1 MGPRPQIRKILFTTD
16 LSNQTAD
23 AFRYAVGLSV
33 QFDASIVTLY
43 VMEEA
48 PQVHNQ
54 DFVDFLGKDRWA
66 EIRQA
71 QEQEIRQALIGKRRE
86 GQMIRQA
93 LSEMLAAAQRELKAD
108 LPRSDEVVVTQ
119 GDVVDCIL
127 QEIRTHAIDL
137 VVMGYH
143 PRGRIEETLT
153 GSVTRSI
160 LRNVQVPVLLVRLS

>member
-1 MGPRPQIRKILFTTD
+1 MGSMPQIRKILFTTD
-16 LSNQTAD
+16 LSKQTAD
-23 AFRYAVGLSV
+23 AFRYAVGLSA
-33 QFDASIVTLY
+33 QFDAGLVILY

-54 DFVDFLGKDRWA
+54 DFEDFLGKERWT

-86 GQMIRQA
+86 GQMIREA
-93 LSEMLAAAQRELKAD
+93 LGEMLAVAQRELKTD
-108 LPRSDEVVVTQ
+108 PPRSDEIVVTQ

-127 QEIRTHAIDL
+127 QEIRSRAVDL

-143 PRGRIEETLT
+143 PRGKIEETLT
-153 GSVTRSI
+153 GSVTKSV
-160 LRNVQVPVLLVRLS
+160 LRKVQVPVLLVRLS